1 MRSGPRSLCPVN
13 VAVEILGDRWT
24 LLVLRDLMLKGRVTF
39 KSMVEAE
46 EGIATNILADRLSRL
61 EAEGI
66 VEKVRDESDG
76 RRVRYGL
83 SEKGLDLAPGTRG
96 HDGLERHLLQD
107 RRATGGDRRDA
118 LQPQAL
124 SRRHPRERSAN
135 GEAPR
140 PEQGLE
146 PCRPASCFGRL
157 RASFRRQTLVF
168 LKARS

>member
-83 SEKGLDLAPGTRG
+83 SEKGLDLAPVLVDMMVWSATYYKTAAPPEEIDAMRFN
-96 HDGLERHLLQD
+96 
-107 RRATGGDRRDA
+107 RRRYLAGIRA
-118 LQPQAL
+118 
-124 SRRHPRERSAN
+124 S
-135 GEAPR
+135 APR
-140 PEQGLE
+140 TVKRHAPSKG
-146 PCRPASCFGRL
+146 
-157 RASFRRQTLVF
+157 
-168 LKARS
+168 